1 MKNLGYSKIIPLSIQ
16 HALAMFG
23 GSILIPLIMGIDVS
37 TAFLMNG
44 IGTII
49 YIIITKGKSPAF
61 LGSSGAF
68 LAPTILISSIYSI
81 EYAIGGF
88 FVVGIVAII
97 FSFIIY
103 YKNKYYENL
112 NILDILLP
120 PASMGIIVSL
130 IGLDLIKY
138 TTTPGRLGV
147 NLNISEEVIVFL
159 ITLLIAIIGTV
170 FFKGFYKTIAI
181 LISIIIG
188 YISSIYFGLVD
199 INQFDFMNLIY
210 IPKFYSIKF
219 SYKAILIMLP
229 VVFVSLSE
237 HISHQVVTSTVIGK
251 DLLKDPGL
259 HKTLFADN
267 LSTVLSS
274 LIGGPATTTYAENI
288 GVMAI
293 SKVYD
298 YRVLLGASIFS
309 ILFAFI
315 KPLQD
320 LISSIP
326 GAVIG
331 GVTFILYGMIAI
343 SGIRILVDRKVDY
356 SNSKNLILSSVV
368 LVTGLS
374 NLKLNIFG
382 VSYEGMLLASLVA
395 ILLGIVFYI
404 LEKIV
409 KI

>member
-1 MKNLGYSKIIPLSIQ
+1 MEKLSYNKLIPLSMQ

-49 YIIITKGKSPAF
+49 YIIITQGKSPAF

-68 LAPTILISSIYSI
+68 LAPTLLISSLYGI
-81 EYAIGGF
+81 EYAISGF
-88 FVVGIVAII
+88 FFVGVLAII
-97 FSFIIY
+97 FSVIIY
-103 YKNKYYENL
+103 YKNKYYENV
-112 NILDILLP
+112 NILDIVLP

-138 TTTPGRLGV
+138 TTAPGKLGV
-147 NLNISEEVIVFL
+147 DLNDTKQVIVFL
-159 ITLLIAIIGTV
+159 ITLVVAIIGTV

-188 YISSIYFGLVD
+188 YISSVYFGLVS
-199 INQFDFMNLIY
+199 INQFDYANLIY
-210 IPKFYSIKF
+210 IPKFYHIKF
-219 SYKAILIMLP
+219 SIKAILIMLP
-229 VVFVSLSE
+229 VVFVSISE
-237 HISHQVVTSTVIGK
+237 HISHQVVTSSVIGR

-267 LSTVLSS
+267 FSTVLSS

-298 YRVLLGASIFS
+298 YRVLVGASIFS
-309 ILFAFI
+309 IMFAFI
-315 KPLQD
+315 KPMQD

-343 SGIRILVDRKVDY
+343 SGIRIIVDRKVDY

-374 NLKLNIFG
+374 NLKLNVFG
-382 VSYEGMLLASLVA
+382 VSYTGMLLASLVA
-395 ILLGIVFYI
+395 IVLGIVFYV
-404 LEKIV
+404 LEKIFE
-409 KI
+409 